1 MVQSNSVYQS
11 NPQSVQTTQS
21 RTATPSI
28 LRRAGR
34 SRRRRES
41 DDHPQFSAN
50 QPGSSK
56 MGDYEEMILE
66 GGKPTIFSPI
76 RNSGI
81 SPIKQLPF
89 SPSQFLNSPGMA
101 HLGCFDMG
109 LSSTPVKKTPG
120 NGKVET
126 PKQVRCSNYR
136 TETVLTLCGFSL

>member
-1 MVQSNSVYQS
+1 MYQS
-11 NPQSVQTTQS
+11 NPQPVQTTQS
-21 RTATPSI
+21 RAATPSI

-41 DDHPQFSAN
+41 DDHQFSSN

-56 MGDYEEMILE
+56 MADYEEMILE

-126 PKQVRCSNYR
+126 PKQVNCKK
-136 TETVLTLCGFSL
+136 LQF

>member
-1 MVQSNSVYQS
+1 MTHIVCSKENIFYAAVQSNSVYQS
-11 NPQSVQTTQS
+11 NLQPVQTMQS
-21 RTATPSI
+21 RATTPSI

-41 DDHPQFSAN
+41 DDNPGFSSN

-89 SPSQFLNSPGMA
+89 SPSQFLNSHGMA
-101 HLGCFDMG
+101 HLGFDMG

-120 NGKVET
+120 HVKVET
-126 PKQVRCSNYR
+126 PKQVSR
-136 TETVLTLCGFSL
+136 